1 MTIQAMDSQTCGH
14 YALMFLKAKAR
25 GSTFQEF
32 LGQWNS
38 QNLVLNGQ

>member
-1 MTIQAMDSQTCGH
+1 MTIQATDSQTCGH

-32 LGQWNS
+32 LAQWNS